1 MSQSIDSAIVYAQEI
16 EVQSE
21 HCDLQNHLNNVVYV
35 QIQDI
40 AIAAYRSKGYSRDI
54 DEQNSIIW
62 FVRRHE
68 VDYLAPA
75 FKGET
80 IRLATWVERATL
92 STFLRRT
99 EFTRIVDR
107 QVLCQAITECCYF
120 DANRNR
126 PAKIPREIKTRFS
139 QSRLNFV
146 FVPISSAL
154 LLPPQNSP
162 SHLKAWRKR

>member
-1 MSQSIDSAIVYAQEI
+1 MSQSWDSRIVYTEEI
-16 EVQSE
+16 EVQAQ

-35 QIQDI
+35 QWIQDI

-54 DEQNSIIW
+54 DEKNRIIW

-92 STFLRRT
+92 STFFRRT
-99 EFTRIVDR
+99 EFTRIIDR
-107 QVLCQAITECCYF
+107 QLLCRAITEWCYF
-120 DANRNR
+120 DAGRNR
-126 PAKIPREIKTRFS
+126 PAKIPKEIKTAF
-139 QSRLNFV
+139 
-146 FVPISSAL
+146 
-154 LLPPQNSP
+154 LPTET
-162 SHLKAWRKR
+162 